1 MRDNL
6 VLCNIPESEA
16 AARDGSEKLISNVIK
31 EKLGIQEKVHFERVH
46 RMGARRNADG
56 SPKTRPIVAKFSS
69 HKQKEKVKGEG
80 AKLKGTNIVMSK
92 QFPKEFKKGEKNCR

>member
-31 EKLGIQEKVHFERVH
+31 EKLGIQEKVHFEIVH
-46 RMGARRNADG
+46 IMGSRRNADR
-56 SPKTRPIVAKFSS
+56 SPKARPIVAKFSS
-69 HKQKEKVKGEG
+69 NK
-80 AKLKGTNIVMSK
+80 
-92 QFPKEFKKGEKNCR
+92 